1 MILKKLGAFLLNL
14 ILTNRRETL
23 PGQTVTEVEKTS
35 ALFGLNLNDF
45 ARGMTMAVLGAVVG
59 DLIAMVDA
67 GDMVIDWSAIKK
79 GAIIA
84 GLAYLKLKFV
94 TPSKTILKLI
104 VLGLLFSVP
113 AFAQNNATV
122 KAIQSWNADSTTVR
136 ALANLDSIM
145 GRETGWLYFNN
156 VTRKWRLGIATPDSV
171 TWYDIGTGSGTGGG
185 LVNFATNGLHLNAD
199 SVALGGTL
207 WTDAGISGDNVAGI
221 SFTDM
226 TSFSTTTADG
236 SYFSVDGFGG
246 SGIAGFT
253 HDGYQLAA
261 EGGIQFDSSPG
272 NISFSGN
279 EYSLATVGQQLFSVN
294 GSNKLTINTTILG
307 GSGVKFVPQ
316 PSGTTPGLTVGTI
329 GGNPSAPANG
339 DLWYNLST
347 NQMVGRINGAN
358 GNIATVAGNSVG
370 QVQYYNSGYLGATS
384 SMEFIASSNLLR
396 IANTNNLS
404 NGGSI
409 TVGNTGT
416 VGNVSNVTLFANS
429 GGTAQSLINS
439 ATSTGGVLGARVGAS
454 ITSSAFDLLI
464 SASGNGNGS
473 PSRIILNPNAGGY
486 VIINNLPTSCAG
498 APTGALANIAGVL
511 NVCP

>member
-226 TSFSTTTADG
+226 TSFSTTTGDG

-279 EYSLATVGQQLFSVN
+279 EYSLATVGQQRFNVN
-294 GSNKLTINTTILG
+294 GSNKLTINTTIMG

-339 DLWYNLST
+339 DLWYNLT
-347 NQMVGRINGAN
+347 ANQLMGRINSA
-358 GNIATVAGNSVG
+358 NIALGVPAGSNTQLQYNNNGVFGGASWLTVDNPNLGMGIGGATGIFIGTNTINSIISLDQSKVFNIGVSANIAGNAPSFG
-370 QVQYYNSGYLGATS
+370 L
-384 SMEFIASSNLLR
+384 
-396 IANTNNLS
+396 
-404 NGGSI
+404 NGGTSI
-409 TVGNTGT
+409 
-416 VGNVSNVTLFANS
+416 
-429 GGTAQSLINS
+429 
-439 ATSTGGVLGARVGAS
+439 
-454 ITSSAFDLLI
+454 
-464 SASGNGNGS
+464 SGNGNGGNIEIS
-473 PSRIILNPNAGGY
+473 PGLKNGTGHNGYLILSN
-486 VIINNLPTSCAG
+486 IPTSSAG
-498 APTGALANIAGVL
+498 LPTGAIWSNAGVL
-511 NVCP
+511 TIVP